1 MVSVCVCHRFFIIII
16 YGTYSSVTWRS
27 AHVEQK
33 ILVKDHSCEI
43 IEGNLP
49 EYKLHT
55 VFIGTA

>member
-1 MVSVCVCHRFFIIII
+1 MYSGCNVAVSAR
-16 YGTYSSVTWRS
+16 R
-27 AHVEQK
+27 AK

-55 VFIGTA
+55 VFVGMANDRKIMITTE